1 MAYISSPQAGTS
13 SSSEGKCLYT
23 VPTET
28 SARRAMSCQE
38 VPKMPFSECRARV
51 ASRMRW
57 RVSSTAALRLSM
69 EYLRGANA
77 YLLLNEYFIHS
88 ISHSRVGDVKG

>member
-1 MAYISSPQAGTS
+1 MAYASCPQAGTN

-28 SARRAMSCQE
+28 SARWAMSCQE
-38 VPKMPFSECRARV
+38 VPKIPFSECRARA
-51 ASRMRW
+51 ASRMRC

-77 YLLLNEYFIHS
+77 RLSIKWMPYLFNISYF
-88 ISHSRVGDVKG
+88 D